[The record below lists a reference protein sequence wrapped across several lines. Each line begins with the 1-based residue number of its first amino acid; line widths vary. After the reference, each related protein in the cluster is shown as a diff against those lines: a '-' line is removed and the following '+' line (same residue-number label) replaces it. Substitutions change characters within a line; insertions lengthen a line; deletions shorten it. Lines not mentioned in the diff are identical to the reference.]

1 MLEIIASATTLLVM
15 ITFIVIVFWAW
26 GRGREADFTEAAN
39 LVFDEP
45 QDAPLD
51 SSQSTSRGEK

>member
-26 GRGREADFTEAAN
+26 GSRRESDFTEAAN
-39 LVFDEP
+39 LIFDEP
-45 QDAPLD
+45 QDEPLD
-51 SSQSTSRGEK
+51 SSLSTRKGEK